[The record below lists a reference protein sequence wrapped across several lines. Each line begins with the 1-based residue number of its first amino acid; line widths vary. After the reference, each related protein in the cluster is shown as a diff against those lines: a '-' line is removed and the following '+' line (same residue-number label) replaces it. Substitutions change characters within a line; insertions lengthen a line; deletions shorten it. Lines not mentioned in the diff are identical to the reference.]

1 MADVK
6 WIKVATDIFD
16 NRKIRQIET
25 MPEGDA
31 IIVIWFKLLCLSG
44 SVNDNG
50 NIYLTEEVPYTE
62 QMLSVQFNRPLT
74 TVQLALRVLEQFK
87 MIEIV
92 DDILMISNWEKYQS
106 IEKLEKI
113 REQTRKRVQKHREK
127 QSLLECNVTC
137 NANVT
142 QCNATDIDKDKEEDK
157 ELEED
162 IEEPFNMTISKDI
175 VRQTQS
181 VRLVIDEWNDLEIY
195 GIKPISKISN
205 TSKRYKALQARIREY
220 TEDDVIKAIDKIR
233 HSKFLQGKNDKGWMI
248 TFDWFV
254 APNNFPKVLEGNYDD
269 KSVADDEEET
279 ESAWAKAWREA

>member
-1 MADVK
+1 MSDVK

-31 IIVIWFKLLCLSG
+31 IIVIWFKLLCLAG
-44 SVNDNG
+44 NINDNG

-62 QMLSVQFNRPLT
+62 QMLSIQFNRPLT
-74 TVQLALRVLEQFK
+74 TVQLALRILEQFQ
-87 MIEIV
+87 MIKII
-92 DDILMISNWEKYQS
+92 DDILLISNWEKYQS

-113 REQTRKRVQKHREK
+113 REQTRKRVQKYRKK
-127 QSLLECNVTC
+127 QDLIECNVTC

-142 QCNATDIDKDKEEDK
+142 QCNATDKEEDK
-157 ELEED
+157 EIDKEKEIELEE
-162 IEEPFNMTISKDI
+162 ENNNMTISKDI
-175 VRQTQS
+175 VCQTKN
-181 VRLVIDEWNDLEIY
+181 VRLVIDAWNDLEIY

-205 TSKRYKALQARIREY
+205 TSKRYKMLQARLREY
-220 TEDDVIKAIDKIR
+220 GEQEVINAIDKIR
-233 HSKFLQGKNDKGWMI
+233 QSKFLQGKNDKGWMI

-254 APNNFPKVLEGNYDD
+254 APNNFPKVLEGNYDN
-269 KSVADDEEET
+269 KSADDEEQ